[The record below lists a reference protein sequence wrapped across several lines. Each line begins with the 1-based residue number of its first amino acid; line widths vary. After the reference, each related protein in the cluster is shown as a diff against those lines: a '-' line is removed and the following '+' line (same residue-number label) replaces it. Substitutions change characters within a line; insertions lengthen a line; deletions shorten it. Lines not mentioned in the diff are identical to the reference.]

1 MEANDFMFKTTS
13 IKFTSRASVKIGDS
27 YYTFEACIEKQCPED
42 YTENEYDEA
51 KKSLWNEANGEVDT
65 QIEETYNF
73 LKNSR

>member
-1 MEANDFMFKTTS
+1 MDEFRTVTMR
-13 IKFTSRASVKIGDS
+13 FTSRASVQIKGS
-27 YYTFEACIEKQCPED
+27 YYTFEACIEKQCPEN

-51 KKSLWNEANGEVDT
+51 KKALWSEANGEVDT